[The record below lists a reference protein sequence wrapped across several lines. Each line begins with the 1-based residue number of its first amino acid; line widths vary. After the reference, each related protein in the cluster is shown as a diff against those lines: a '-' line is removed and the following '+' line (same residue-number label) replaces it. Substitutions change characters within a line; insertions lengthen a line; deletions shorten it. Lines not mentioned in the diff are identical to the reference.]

1 MKYIKWEEE
10 LIHSIAKR
18 RAVIVIGSGVSK
30 NSTNEEQQ
38 RPSSWEEF
46 LHSCV
51 EKCDNSSQ
59 NSILTMISER
69 NYLMACELI
78 KKNMKKNK
86 FAEQIKHEYLNK
98 KYMPAKIHEH
108 IFNLDLPIIIT
119 PNFDCIYD
127 TYSEQQTQGNI
138 LIKSY
143 YDEDIPKYIRG
154 NTDSRLIIKSHGTA
168 KRPEKV
174 IFTQQDYVEARTK
187 YSLFYEVIKALILTH
202 TFLFI
207 GCGIDDPDIK
217 MIFEDIRF
225 SHGDLL
231 PTHYMTIASDSID
244 PNIKTIFQD
253 MTNITFLEYSKKENH
268 SSLTKSLEELYNLVN
283 DKRQELAPSHSW

>member
-78 KKNMKKNK
+78 KKNMKKK
-86 FAEQIKHEYLNK
+86 
-98 KYMPAKIHEH
+98 
-108 IFNLDLPIIIT
+108 
-119 PNFDCIYD
+119 
-127 TYSEQQTQGNI
+127 
-138 LIKSY
+138 
-143 YDEDIPKYIRG
+143 
-154 NTDSRLIIKSHGTA
+154 
-168 KRPEKV
+168 
-174 IFTQQDYVEARTK
+174 
-187 YSLFYEVIKALILTH
+187 
-202 TFLFI
+202 
-207 GCGIDDPDIK
+207 
-217 MIFEDIRF
+217 
-225 SHGDLL
+225 
-231 PTHYMTIASDSID
+231 
-244 PNIKTIFQD
+244 
-253 MTNITFLEYSKKENH
+253 
-268 SSLTKSLEELYNLVN
+268 
-283 DKRQELAPSHSW
+283 